1 MDPRCHPSPPCRRA
15 VHMNVRRPTVQ
26 GSPTRLPPVQGSA
39 ISCGGWMA
47 GRAGDASPPAV
58 MPAVSLFVCVQRRA
72 GLLVAA
78 IPPELCFLSWW
89 MTSPSRWSLTHSLV
103 SSLADQNTCACVL
116 GTGRT
121 GQQPWHIRR
130 GHIRGQAACAWPG
143 QPGNRLLCCV
153 CKPLCLPK
161 QIPTR
166 IDRAARRHRSS
177 SSSGDRERGAQLIA
191 SSQASHRTH
200 RTHEPLQLM
209 EAAGLAARGPPAR
222 HHRRRSRRRTA
233 QLDRGGLTY
242 SPVPTDE
249 FGGWRVVTR
258 RDRE

>member
-1 MDPRCHPSPPCRRA
+1 
-15 VHMNVRRPTVQ
+15 
-26 GSPTRLPPVQGSA
+26 
-39 ISCGGWMA
+39 
-47 GRAGDASPPAV
+47 
-58 MPAVSLFVCVQRRA
+58 
-72 GLLVAA
+72 
-78 IPPELCFLSWW
+78 

-143 QPGNRLLCCV
+143 QQGIACCV